1 MSAELRSEYVG
12 VHIPCGCSIL
22 VGDDEDSLVDIGV
35 IPEETDSSLSITYEV
50 QTVMGSKREKV
61 LEYVRNMAAEGTSAI
76 YQVKLKTLNDLLGGV
91 MDIEESEGSNVPSA
105 THKIAKGY
113 AKETVYTLPGQ
124 NADGS
129 AQTISK
135 VNDGTEDLTDGVDYV
150 QAKGA
155 DGSWDIMLLS
165 AATATEELTVTYSY
179 TPAAYVDAY
188 MGDSV
193 RKITPKMIRFYKE
206 YGGKKF
212 WVDLYSAKVTNGLQI
227 GFPAAS
233 ADTPMSIP
241 LTISGELD
249 TSRVAGKQLL
259 RIHDEIGVGI

>member
-1 MSAELRSEYVG
+1 MAAELKSEYVG
-12 VHIPCGCSIL
+12 VHIPCGCTISI
-22 VGDDEDSLVDIGV
+22 GDTEDSLVDIGV
-35 IPEETDSSLSITYEV
+35 IPEETDTTLSITYEV

-76 YQVKLKTLNDLLGGV
+76 YQVNLKILNSLFGGV
-91 MDIEESEGSNVPSA
+91 MDIEESKGAQVSDA

-124 NADGS
+124 NADGT

-135 VNDGTEDLTDGVDYV
+135 VNDGTTDLSEGVDYAQV
-150 QAKGA
+150 KSA
-155 DGSWDIMLLS
+155 DGRWGIMLLS
-165 AATATEELTVTYSY
+165 GATATEELTVTYTY

-193 RKITPKMIRFYKE
+193 RQITSKIIRFSKE

-212 WVDLYSAKVTNGLQI
+212 WVDLYSAKATNGLQI
-227 GFPAAS
+227 GFPASS

-241 LTISGELD
+241 LTITGELD
-249 TSRVAGKQLL
+249 TTRASGRQLL
-259 RIHDEIGVGI
+259 RIHDEIGVEL

>member
-76 YQVKLKTLNDLLGGV
+76 YQVKLKTLNALLGGV

-135 VNDGTEDLTDGVDYV
+135 VNDGTEDLTEGVDYV

-155 DGSWDIMLLS
+155 DGSWGIMLLS

-179 TPAAYVDAY
+179 TPASYVDAY

-212 WVDLYSAKVTNGLQI
+212 WVDLYSAKVTNGLQV